1 MHDLP
6 RQLGPYQLVR
16 KLGSGGMAQ
25 VHLALAFGASG
36 FEKKVAIKSL
46 LPEFRGHGELQ
57 RLLITEACLHARL
70 EHRNLVGVHDL
81 GVADGAYYVR
91 MDFVD
96 GGDLASMMKF
106 GRPSVSLAIYI
117 AEEVALA
124 LHYVHTF
131 VDERSRPLGL
141 VHRDVSPSNILLSRA
156 GEVKLADFGV
166 AKATRLADATGAR
179 VRKGKYAYM
188 SPEQLAGDVLTH
200 HSDQFGLGVTI
211 MQMIVGHRPFDGET
225 VLETMEKIREAEPP
239 ALEGVTPELQTIIR
253 RCLERRPKKRYPSAL
268 ALRQALM
275 SLRSKFLSVGPPEL
289 QEYVLAAAVEGPS
302 LADQKTQV

>member
-1 MHDLP
+1 MRLP
-6 RQLGPYQLVR
+6 RQLGPYQLTR
-16 KLGSGGMAQ
+16 KLGSGGMAE
-25 VHLALAFGASG
+25 VHLGLAFGASG

-46 LPEFRGHGELQ
+46 LPEFRGNGELQ
-57 RLLITEACLHARL
+57 RLLITEACLHAQL

-81 GVADGAYYVR
+81 GVDNGTYYVR
-91 MDFVD
+91 MDFID

-124 LHYVHTF
+124 LDYVHTYR
-131 VDERSRPLGL
+131 DDRGRPLGL

-166 AKATRLADATGAR
+166 AKATRMADATGAR

-188 SPEQLAGDVLTH
+188 SPEQIAGDDLTH
-200 HSDQFGLGVTI
+200 HSDQFGVGVTL
-211 MQMIVGHRPFDGET
+211 MEMIVGHRPFDGET
-225 VLETMEKIREAEPP
+225 VLETMERIRAAEPP
-239 ALEGVTPELQTIIR
+239 ELEGVTPDLQTIIR
-253 RCLERRPKKRYPSAL
+253 RCLKRRPKDRYPSAA

-275 SLRSKFLSVGPPEL
+275 SLRANFLAVGPPEL
-289 QEYVLAAAVEGPS
+289 HEYVIAAAVEGPS
-302 LADQKTQV
+302 IADEKTQV